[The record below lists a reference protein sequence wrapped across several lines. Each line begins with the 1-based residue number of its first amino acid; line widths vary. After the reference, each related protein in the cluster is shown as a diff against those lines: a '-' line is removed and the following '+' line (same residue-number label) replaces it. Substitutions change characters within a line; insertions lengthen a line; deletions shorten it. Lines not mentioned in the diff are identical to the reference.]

1 MPLLDYLI
9 NTWLI
14 TCVRYIEK
22 VHTGFSFEVSVYH
35 SGEGGAG
42 VAGWISRVPEMQ
54 IGAKGRM
61 NSTAEPRW
69 SKASC
74 CPCEVP
80 IGDVSLMDTLG
91 QLDGTRPGDF
101 LSFLN
106 YLKPQSEGV
115 VNF

>member
-9 NTWLI
+9 PTRLI

-42 VAGWISRVPEMQ
+42 VAGWISRVPEVQ

-69 SKASC
+69 SKQAVALVK
-74 CPCEVP
+74 CPLAR
-80 IGDVSLMDTLG
+80 SL
-91 QLDGTRPGDF
+91 
-101 LSFLN
+101 
-106 YLKPQSEGV
+106 
-115 VNF
+115 